1 MNLILLEPH
10 EVSSDG
16 RAALRDGR
24 AVHIRTVL
32 GAAVGDRLR
41 VGVVDGPLGE
51 ATVTGLEGDVVALE
65 CRLTGDVPRRGPI
78 DLVLAVPRPKVLRR
92 LWAQLAAMGVHR
104 IVLTNAERVERPYF
118 DTHFLDPAVVRPLL
132 LEGLQQAR
140 DTQVPLVS
148 VHRRFR
154 VLVEDDLDTLTDATR
169 RVVLH
174 PGDGAALEQVASAWR
189 GERVCVA
196 IGPEGGWNAF
206 ELELLRGRGFVAA
219 DLGPRTLRTDTACV
233 AVLAVLHAALRLS
246 PASR

>member
-10 EVSSDG
+10 EVSPDG
-16 RAALRDGR
+16 SAALRDGR

-51 ATVTGLEGDVVALE
+51 ATVTGLDGDVVALD
-65 CRLTGDVPRRGPI
+65 CQFTGDAPARAPI

-118 DTHFLDPAVVRPLL
+118 DTHFLDPSVVRPLL

-140 DTQVPLVS
+140 DTRLPLVS

-154 VLVEDDLDTLTDATR
+154 VLVEDELDALTDASH

-174 PGDGAALEQVASAWR
+174 PGDGAALEQAASAWR
-189 GERVCVA
+189 GARVCVA

-206 ELELLRGRGFVAA
+206 ELDLLRGRGFVAA

-233 AVLAVLHAALRLS
+233 AVLAVLHAALRVP